1 MPSFDMVSE
10 VESTE
15 IRNAA
20 ENAERELATRFDF
33 RGVKASIELKD
44 DVISVSAESD
54 FQCRQMLDI
63 VSNNIVKRK
72 IDPNSIDAD
81 EDCTHTGKTYS
92 LAIRFQQG
100 IDQPTA
106 KKIVKLIKG
115 AKTKVQAVL
124 SQIFLICVTLL
135 FLATNGH
142 LVMIEVFLESFRVW
156 PISASIFNDGGFTPE
171 IIWLMIHRVSWMF
184 ASALL
189 LALPVITSV
198 LVINISFGIMSRASP
213 QMNVFALGFP
223 ISQLFGMLIIWIGFV
238 GFLPQYHRFAG
249 DTFAFLRNLLGV

>member
-10 VESTE
+10 VEITE

-33 RGVKASIELKD
+33 RGVKASIDLKD
-44 DVISVSAESD
+44 DVITVSAESD

-81 EDCTHTGKTYS
+81 DDCTHIGKTYA

-106 KKIVKLIKG
+106 KKIVKLIKA
-115 AKTKVQAVL
+115 AKTKVQVAI
-124 SQIFLICVTLL
+124 QGDKIRVTGKKRDDLQ
-135 FLATNGH
+135 AAMA
-142 LVMIEVFLESFRVW
+142 LVREADLGQAFQFNNFR
-156 PISASIFNDGGFTPE
+156 D
-171 IIWLMIHRVSWMF
+171 
-184 ASALL
+184 
-189 LALPVITSV
+189 
-198 LVINISFGIMSRASP
+198 
-213 QMNVFALGFP
+213 
-223 ISQLFGMLIIWIGFV
+223 
-238 GFLPQYHRFAG
+238 
-249 DTFAFLRNLLGV
+249 